1 MDRFNQ
7 PLVNREDL
15 EMKVI
20 IPVEYECKWC
30 CKATRSFDGQCD
42 NCWEMATRIE
52 RDPKIAIKMLKE
64 FGELNDKA

>member
-1 MDRFNQ
+1 
-7 PLVNREDL
+7 
-15 EMKVI
+15 MKVI